1 MHSVYVTLRAG
12 CGPIRGVQ
20 STMRLL
26 ALMFTA
32 TLIAAPL
39 EAQPPSPSTLPDEST
54 KEQAAATLPVSLAKI
69 REALSTTPPLSL
81 STVDERPTFRIQIQ
95 ERQKLEELLAT
106 LNFKAGIMFP
116 SVDNPLRQ
124 QFGAFSQS
132 ELLTILIEN
141 VIGKHLG
148 GKAMNAISKSE
159 RASAE
164 AAARDEVRSAIAQ
177 YCGSR
182 PGAGA
187 GIQICDTPV
196 R

>member
-39 EAQPPSPSTLPDEST
+39 EAQPPSPSTPQDEST
-54 KEQAAATLPVSLAKI
+54 RDQASATLPVSLAKI
-69 REALSTTPPLSL
+69 REALSTTPLLSL

-106 LNFKAGIMFP
+106 LNF
-116 SVDNPLRQ
+116 
-124 QFGAFSQS
+124 
-132 ELLTILIEN
+132 
-141 VIGKHLG
+141 
-148 GKAMNAISKSE
+148 
-159 RASAE
+159 
-164 AAARDEVRSAIAQ
+164 
-177 YCGSR
+177 
-182 PGAGA
+182 
-187 GIQICDTPV
+187 
-196 R
+196 